1 MGSKIEQR
9 IDEIEDYIDGCKYLT
24 FSKTDIRVNKD
35 EIDELL
41 RDLRTE
47 TPDEI
52 KRYQKIIDQRE
63 AILKDA
69 KQKAQALIDKAT
81 EQTTELISENEIMQ
95 QAYAQANEVIT
106 MANKKGQQVLD
117 NATIEANQ
125 LKESAQQYL
134 EDVLTHLNDLITST
148 MNTTN
153 AHYESF
159 YNALSSYNEA
169 INNDMAEIH
178 PPVPDDSD
186 VLTKSGSDQTDD
198 DLIIDDRDDSGS
210 DGTASVPP

>member
-1 MGSKIEQR
+1 MSSKIEQR

-24 FSKTDIRVNKD
+24 FSKTDIKVNKD

-41 RDLRTE
+41 RDLRTD

-52 KRYQKIIDQRE
+52 KRYQKIIAQRE
-63 AILKDA
+63 AILNDARDKAKD
-69 KQKAQALIDKAT
+69 LIDKAT
-81 EQTTELISENEIMQ
+81 QQTNELINENEIMQ

-106 MANKKGQQVLD
+106 MANRKGQDIVD

-134 EDVLTHLNDLITST
+134 ENILTHLNDLLTST

-169 INNDMAEIH
+169 ISNDMSELHPSVEEDAAELAG
-178 PPVPDDSD
+178 VKLDSD
-186 VLTKSGSDQTDD
+186 DQSSKDDEKDTDSEPD
-198 DLIIDDRDDSGS
+198 PDI
-210 DGTASVPP
+210 

>member
-134 EDVLTHLNDLITST
+134 ADAAAAAPAAPETAEQ
-148 MNTTN
+148 NT
-153 AHYESF
+153 
-159 YNALSSYNEA
+159 
-169 INNDMAEIH
+169 
-178 PPVPDDSD
+178 
-186 VLTKSGSDQTDD
+186 DQEP
-198 DLIIDDRDDSGS
+198 GK
-210 DGTASVPP
+210 